1 MIEKNT
7 KMIYLFIFII
17 HIYVCVYIYIYI
29 YIYIYTYKSLSCI
42 PDTNTAFCKLTV
54 LQYKNKEWQ

>member
-7 KMIYLFIFII
+7 KMIYLFIFLL
-17 HIYVCVYIYIYI
+17 HIYVCVFIYI